1 MRDIANTT
9 EHRQGSDTNQ
19 GVETLGEH
27 ELDAVSGGGIAV
39 RLRRPLTEFSKPQR
53 RRLTRWG
60 RRGMGRLSWRPA
72 CRRELSLGSTAGRR
86 SREAHAALERE
97 NSNVRNQWAIP

>member
-19 GVETLGEH
+19 GIETLGEH
-27 ELDAVSGGGIAV
+27 ELDAVSGGGIGSSITQA
-39 RLRRPLTEFSKPQR
+39 LTEFSKPQR
-53 RRLTRWG
+53 RRLKRWD
-60 RRGMGRLSWRPA
+60 RRGMGRLSWRPS
-72 CRRELSLGSTAGRR
+72 CRRELSLGSRVSLG